1 MAQIV
6 SYFNSVCMIGYD
18 LALFNDKILFTSF
31 IYLCV
36 FKELYLFLKTL
47 QSEKIVI
54 KSFLP

>member
-18 LALFNDKILFTSF
+18 VALFNDILFASF
-31 IYLCV
+31 IYLGV
-36 FKELYLFLKTL
+36 FKELYHFLKTL
-47 QSEKIVI
+47 QSERIVI

>member
-18 LALFNDKILFTSF
+18 VALFNDKILFSF

-36 FKELYLFLKTL
+36 FKELYHFLKTL